1 MGAGED
7 ILRRMGEFEATVLNR
22 LDEIDRRVERL
33 AQHLGADRPAGAA
46 NSGTGGRV
54 ATAAAIRGKYGDPE
68 IGKDPPRWEGEA
80 IAPAYAS
87 QCPPDYLEAVA
98 DFFDWKADNP
108 RPGKEKFAPRERERA
123 GYCRRWA
130 IEIREGRHKP
140 GERPVTRLA
149 PPPGEDTSG
158 TTWTSGN
165 MAPPPTGMAPPPS
178 DDTGGLLPP
187 PPDDGA
193 DPYDDSMPF

>member
-1 MGAGED
+1 MGAGDD
-7 ILRRMGEFEATVLNR
+7 ILRA
-22 LDEIDRRVERL
+22 LDGLRRHLDTLERKIDWIADHV
-33 AQHLGADRPAGAA
+33 DRPAAPQGNGSNGGGKVAA
-46 NSGTGGRV
+46 TSQIQGERGNPKVRMDPRDWPGEKCKGRL
-54 ATAAAIRGKYGDPE
+54 ANE
-68 IGKDPPRWEGEA
+68 
-80 IAPAYAS
+80 
-87 QCPPDYLEAVA
+87 CPPDFLDIYA
-98 DFFDWKADNP
+98 DQLDWFADNP
-108 RPGKEKFAPRERERA
+108 KEGADPKKSQWDRLDAAR
-123 GYCRRWA
+123 CRRWA

-165 MAPPPTGMAPPPS
+165 LAPPPTGMAPPPS